1 MNIFVQLLYLCR
13 RKQPNVERTVR
24 LNESSIYIN
33 LKRLREQLYDIQFLM
48 SKADRIVYGTPL
60 IGLCRD
66 TMAKFIVAFTVGNQE
81 KKVEYL
87 LESIGYF
94 GVLRCDL
101 EACVRKNII
110 HFPEKKLTDEE
121 RKNASG
127 ASLVSSKKI
136 DLFEN
141 VAKIDTE
148 MCRWQASLTKGKTIT
163 DHK

>member
-1 MNIFVQLLYLCR
+1 M
-13 RKQPNVERTVR
+13 R

-33 LKRLREQLYDIQFLM
+33 LKRLRELLYDIQFLM
-48 SKADRIVYGTPL
+48 SKTDRIVYGTPL

-66 TMAKFIVAFTVGNQE
+66 AMAKFIVAFTVGNPE

-101 EACVRKNII
+101 EACIRKNVI
-110 HFPEKKLTDEE
+110 HFPERKLKEAE
-121 RKNASG
+121 RKEASG
-127 ASLVSSKKI
+127 AALVSSMKVS
-136 DLFEN
+136 LFEI

-148 MCRWQASLTKGKTIT
+148 MCRWQASLAKGKTVI
-163 DHK
+163 DPNR

>member
-1 MNIFVQLLYLCR
+1 MGNIFANLSYFCR
-13 RKQPNVERTVR
+13 RILSNGERTVR

-33 LKRLREQLYDIQFLM
+33 LKRLREQLFDIQFLM

-66 TMAKFIVAFTVGNQE
+66 TMAKFIVAFTVGNPE
-81 KKVEYL
+81 KKIEYL

-110 HFPEKKLTDEE
+110 HFPEKRMTEEE

-127 ASLVSSKKI
+127 AGRVSSKKI
-136 DLFEN
+136 RP
-141 VAKIDTE
+141 V
-148 MCRWQASLTKGKTIT
+148 
-163 DHK
+163 